1 MNTST
6 KGIIVIADDDPDIC
20 DLLEMKFQQSNY
32 EVHTALDGLRALE
45 VIRNV
50 RPDLVILDIVMPNK
64 TGMEVLN
71 EMRFDPAIS
80 GIPVIL
86 MTVNRKEKDV
96 EGGFALGI
104 VDYITK
110 PFNLKDLVLLAESA
124 ISGV

>member
-6 KGIIVIADDDPDIC
+6 KGIIVVADDDLDIC

-50 RPDLVILDIVMPNK
+50 RPNLVILDIMMPYK
-64 TGMEVLN
+64 SGMDVLN
-71 EMRFDPAIS
+71 EIRFDPTIS
-80 GIPVIL
+80 HIPVIL
-86 MTVNRKEKDV
+86 MTVNRQEKDV
-96 EGGFALGI
+96 ARGIALGV

-110 PFNLKDLVLLAESA
+110 PFSLKDLVLLAESA